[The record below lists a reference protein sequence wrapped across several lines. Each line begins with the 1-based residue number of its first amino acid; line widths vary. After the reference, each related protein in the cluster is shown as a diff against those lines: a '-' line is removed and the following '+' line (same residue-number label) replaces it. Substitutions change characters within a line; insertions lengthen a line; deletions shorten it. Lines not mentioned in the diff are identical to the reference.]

1 MLATTHA
8 AGSAITEISGA
19 HDVLIVVVYVAA
31 AALLAAAIVRYGRLG
46 AGGNQV
52 TAAVRATLQ
61 LAGVGL
67 IIGLVL
73 RSWPAT
79 IAFCAAMLLVAGLTA
94 GRRIT
99 RSWSP
104 WAIPSVLTAL
114 LGLGCLLLTGLVPLE
129 PVSVIPVLG
138 ILIGGAMTATSLSGR
153 RMNDALQSQW
163 ATYEGALALG
173 ISERTSRDVVVR
185 DSAALA
191 LIPGLDQTR
200 TVGIVTLPG
209 AFVGALLGGATALEA
224 AALQL
229 LVLVTLLGVQAAAV
243 LTTVLGFV
251 RGHLDQATA

>member
-1 MLATTHA
+1 M
-8 AGSAITEISGA
+8 GIPR
-19 HDVLIVVVYVAA
+19 
-31 AALLAAAIVRYGRLG
+31 AAIHQAVPCSHPLAPTDSALG
-46 AGGNQV
+46 PGGNQL
-52 TAAVRATLQ
+52 TAAARATLQ
-61 LAGVGL
+61 LAGVRTPGL
-67 IIGLVL
+67 IGFVL
-73 RSWPAT
+73 CSWHAT
-79 IAFCAAMLLVAGLTA
+79 IAFRVAVLIVAGLTVS
-94 GRRIT
+94 RRIT
-99 RSWSP
+99 CSWSP

-163 ATYEGALALG
+163 AIYEGALELG